1 MTKITN
7 RWLEITQNLDTDSNK
22 VVNVSDGVDPKD
34 AVNKSQLD
42 SVAATAGERFQA
54 EEFILTSGQVTTT
67 KQVTLSQT
75 PVDTNEVLLWII
87 GGIPQDNGVDYAVS
101 GTILSWNG
109 LGLDGLVAVGE
120 HLHVV
125 YSYAG

>member
-22 VVNVSDGVDPKD
+22 VVNVLDGVDPKD

-42 SVAATAGERFQA
+42 GVAATAGERFQA
-54 EEFILTSGQVTTT
+54 EEFILTSTQVNTT

-75 PVDTNEVLLWII
+75 PVDTSEVLLWII
-87 GGIPQDNGVDYAVS
+87 GGIPQDNGADYSVS
-101 GTILSWNG
+101 GTTLSWSG
-109 LGLDGLVAVGE
+109 LGLDGLAGIGE
-120 HLHVV
+120 ILHVV